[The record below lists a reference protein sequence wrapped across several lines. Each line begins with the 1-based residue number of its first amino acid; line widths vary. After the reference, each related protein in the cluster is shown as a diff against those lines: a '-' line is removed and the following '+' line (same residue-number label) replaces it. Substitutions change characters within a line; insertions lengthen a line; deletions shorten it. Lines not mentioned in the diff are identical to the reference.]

1 MQKPM
6 RQSPWQQRKSEY
18 FVKIDGFVRSQFLFA
33 EGKGEIMNEKDS
45 QPNERKAAK
54 QSRRAFLRTG
64 AAAAGAALLGSAV
77 KATPSSATDQAQESI
92 EEVQLLFVQTSKD
105 VVLEKGKMT
114 LKGISPMTIFFSDRP
129 KRIAGHMATE
139 DFVVDWKEGKGK
151 NSFVDDPPNATL
163 SIFGKDEIVD
173 IVVELKN
180 PRLKGN
186 DLIYDI
192 GVLEQDHPITS
203 GPCSLFIDPVGM
215 PLSPTSVAGVHR
227 RHRRRARRRHAVIR

>member
-1 MQKPM
+1 MKTT
-6 RQSPWQQRKSEY
+6 KTKL
-18 FVKIDGFVRSQFLFA
+18 VGLT
-33 EGKGEIMNEKDS
+33 
-45 QPNERKAAK
+45 
-54 QSRRAFLRTG
+54 SRRTFLKTG
-64 AAAAGAALLGSAV
+64 AAAAGVALLGAAI
-77 KATPSSATDQAQESI
+77 KATPTTAADQAQDNL
-92 EEVQLLFVQTSKD
+92 EEVQLLFVQNSND
-105 VVLEKGKMT
+105 VVMEKEKMT
-114 LKGISPMTIFFSDRP
+114 LKGISPTTIFFSDRP
-129 KRIAGHMATE
+129 KRIAGHMDTE
-139 DFVVDWKEGKGK
+139 EFVLDWIEGKGK
-151 NSFVDDPPNATL
+151 NSFVEDPPNATL

-192 GVLEQDHPITS
+192 GVLEQGHPITS